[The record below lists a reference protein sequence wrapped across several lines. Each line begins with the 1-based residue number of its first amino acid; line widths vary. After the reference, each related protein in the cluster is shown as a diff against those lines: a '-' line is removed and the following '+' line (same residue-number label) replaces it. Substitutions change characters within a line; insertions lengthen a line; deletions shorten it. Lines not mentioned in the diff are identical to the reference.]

1 MKGFEQ
7 YSDLELSVMLN
18 STDQS
23 KAKAAFDEVYRRY
36 SKLIYTYC
44 LKILRDEENAKDAF
58 QDTFVKFLNNISKK
72 DGIEIENLKAYLMK
86 IAHNVCMDKV
96 DEIKKMPEPLDQTV
110 GQYYRQKFE
119 RKEEKEIIDAALDK
133 LPFIL
138 KETLMLK
145 EYLNYN
151 YDEIGEILDMSRGAV
166 ASNIHRAK
174 EKLREILAPYFKE
187 YVKKEKEKKNE

>member
-1 MKGFEQ
+1 MKDFEQ
-7 YSDLELSVMLN
+7 YSDLELSIILN
-18 STDQS
+18 SDDST
-23 KAKAAFDEVYRRY
+23 KAKHAFDELYRRY

-58 QDTFVKFLNNISKK
+58 QDTFVKFLKIISKK
-72 DGIEIENLKAYLMK
+72 EGIEIENLKGYLMK
-86 IAHNVCMDKV
+86 IAHNVCLDKV
-96 DEIKKMPEPLDQTV
+96 DEIKKMPEPLEQTV
-110 GQYYRQKFE
+110 GRFYKQRFE

-133 LPFIL
+133 LPFIM

-187 YVKKEKEKKNE
+187 YVKKEKEKKIE